1 MLFSGLT
8 SPGWSDFMIK
18 LCQTVLII
26 LALRLWYGIHVV
38 PLKCKLATVKGKKAD
53 DLSVRPSS
61 EWLTNV

>member
-1 MLFSGLT
+1 MLFLGPT

-53 DLSVRPSS
+53 ISSVSPSS
-61 EWLTNV
+61 EQLSNV